1 MAVYFFILIEISNR
15 DFFDSYSFLSFECVF
30 LSCSTGDTIIKKG
43 VIVLPKF
50 ISRLISRHLF
60 SYLVIVAAYFYSI
73 NKFDRLPSFVSGL
86 FILFVIISIA
96 ESNYQQYLENKA
108 NGKKSQTFKQ
118 FIHNVDWPIV
128 IVVAGIC
135 ILAYVAL
142 VILSF
147 KI

>member
-1 MAVYFFILIEISNR
+1 
-15 DFFDSYSFLSFECVF
+15 
-30 LSCSTGDTIIKKG
+30 
-43 VIVLPKF
+43 LPKF